1 MPIIETQA
9 GDISAYIPTNVIS
22 ITDGQIFLETDLFNA
37 GIRPA
42 VNTGLS
48 VSRVGG
54 SAQTKIM
61 KKVSGTLKL
70 ELANARELAAF
81 AQFASDL
88 DASTVA
94 KIERGKRLTEMLK
107 QGTNEPRPFPKQA
120 ILVYAGIK
128 GYLDSLS
135 VDKVLLLEKIIN
147 DKLDSSYNA
156 LFTTIM
162 DKKELSSDV
171 EDQIKKLIQ
180 ESMEEAK

>member
-1 MPIIETQA
+1 META
-9 GDISAYIPTNVIS
+9 
-22 ITDGQIFLETDLFNA
+22 LFNA

-54 SAQTKIM
+54 NAQTKIV

-107 QGTNEPRPFPKQA
+107 QSTNEPRSFAKQA
-120 ILVYAGIK
+120 ILVYAGVK
-128 GYLDSLS
+128 GYLDKLS
-135 VDKVLLLEKIIN
+135 VEKVLPFERILN
-147 DKLDSSYNA
+147 DKLDSSYKS
-156 LFTTIM
+156 LFDTIIA
-162 DKKELSSDV
+162 KKELSAEI
-171 EDQIKKLIQ
+171 EDEIKKLLG
-180 ESMEEAK
+180 EAVAEVK